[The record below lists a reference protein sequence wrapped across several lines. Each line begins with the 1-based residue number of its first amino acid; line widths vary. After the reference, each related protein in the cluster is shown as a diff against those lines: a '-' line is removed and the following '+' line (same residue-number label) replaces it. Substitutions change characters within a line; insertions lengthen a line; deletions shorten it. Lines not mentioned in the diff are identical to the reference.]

1 MSFAKPTFKQ
11 DILTDIFGSSLGN
24 DKSTTFTPQKTV
36 SDMVDLILPWNADH
50 ECFRSTD
57 QTFSEKLNN
66 GGSVKQY
73 NTLKYQKYII
83 SCNLDLIIFI

>member
-24 DKSTTFTPQKTV
+24 DKSTIFTPQKTV
-36 SDMVDLILPWNADH
+36 SDMVDLILPWDADH
-50 ECFRSTD
+50 EYFRSTD

-66 GGSVKQY
+66 GGSY
-73 NTLKYQKYII
+73 KYLSIADKSGYR
-83 SCNLDLIIFI
+83 L